1 MLELDAGIGLHSK
14 SSPHWLDAALAAPL
28 RLLDDH
34 AQCELKAA
42 ANALAL
48 IGRQP
53 ENEALVRALSGLAL
67 EETRHYRRVR
77 RLLLRLGG
85 RPTRPL
91 RSPYLSGLAADR
103 RGGERALLE
112 ELAIAALVEA
122 RSCERFELLRQG
134 FSDAGAWE
142 LADLYA
148 GLIRSE
154 RGHAG
159 LFVQLALAAYPP
171 EQVRAE
177 LALRCE
183 LEARTLEQ
191 LPVTP
196 RMHGGHALGQGTPA
210 PCRPAGAG

>member
-1 MLELDAGIGLHSK
+1 MLELDTGIGLRIP
-14 SSPHWLDAALAAPL
+14 SSPRWLAAALAAPQ

-42 ANALAL
+42 VNALAL

-53 ENEALVRALSGLAL
+53 QNEPLVRALSGLAL
-67 EETRHYRRVR
+67 EETRHYRQVR
-77 RLLLRLGG
+77 RLLLRRGG
-85 RPTRPL
+85 QPTRPL
-91 RSPYLSGLAADR
+91 RSPYWSGLAADR

-112 ELAIAALVEA
+112 ELAIAAVVEA

-134 FSDAGAWE
+134 FADAGASE
-142 LADLYA
+142 LAALYS

-159 LFVQLALAAYPP
+159 LFVGLAHAAYPP

-177 LALRCE
+177 LAHRCE
-183 LEARTLEQ
+183 LEARTLEE
-191 LPVTP
+191 LAVSP
-196 RMHGGHALGQGTPA
+196 RMHGGHAPS
-210 PCRPAGAG
+210 